1 MVTLK
6 QQLFGYDADG
16 KELYYAEIVGVHSD
30 SKPTT
35 GLVSGSKF
43 TEADTGKT
51 FVFDGIS
58 TTKAWNEIV
67 VATEEV
73 ASS

>member
-1 MVTLK
+1 MVNLK
-6 QQLFGYDADG
+6 HQLFGYDADG
-16 KELYYAEIVGVHSD
+16 NELYYVEIVGVHSD

-35 GLVSGSKF
+35 GIISGSKF

-58 TTKAWNEIV
+58 TTKAWNEMV

-73 ASS
+73 TSS